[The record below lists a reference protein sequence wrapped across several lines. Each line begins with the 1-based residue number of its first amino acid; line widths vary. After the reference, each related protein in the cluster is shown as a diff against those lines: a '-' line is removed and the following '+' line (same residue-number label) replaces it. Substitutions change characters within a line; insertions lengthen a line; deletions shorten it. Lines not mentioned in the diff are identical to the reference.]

1 MFSKAINLAR
11 NTLVK
16 DDSKLKRL
24 TLKQRSIL
32 RHPSRPSQQIQ
43 TYDRD
48 YEQLYFQA
56 HRKANKTLLVLG
68 HLEIKNV
75 PHVSSVY
82 VLKTHHKV
90 SIKSPL
96 LVEKQDDQRLLL
108 S

>member
-1 MFSKAINLAR
+1 M
-11 NTLVK
+11 VK

-24 TLKQRSIL
+24 TSKQQLLL
-32 RHPSRPSQQIQ
+32 RRLSRPSQQIHMN
-43 TYDRD
+43 DRD
-48 YEQLYFQA
+48 LALPYFLV
-56 HRKANKTLLVLG
+56 HKKANKTLLVLG

-75 PHVSSVY
+75 PHISSVY

>member
-16 DDSKLKRL
+16 DDSTFRGLTSKQQLLLRRL
-24 TLKQRSIL
+24 
-32 RHPSRPSQQIQ
+32 SRPSQQIHMN
-43 TYDRD
+43 DRD
-48 YEQLYFQA
+48 LARLYFQA
-56 HRKANKTLLVLG
+56 HKKANKTLLVLG
-68 HLEIKNV
+68 HLELKNV

-96 LVEKQDDQRLLL
+96 LVDIKSDKLLL

>member
-24 TLKQRSIL
+24 TSKQQLLL
-32 RHPSRPSQQIQ
+32 RRLSRPSQQIHMN
-43 TYDRD
+43 DRD
-48 YEQLYFQA
+48 FARSYFWV
-56 HRKANKTLLVLG
+56 HKKANNTLLVLG
-68 HLEIKNV
+68 HLELKNV
-75 PHVSSVY
+75 PHVFSVY

-96 LVEKQDDQRLLL
+96 LVKKQDDQRLLL

>member
-1 MFSKAINLAR
+1 M
-11 NTLVK
+11 VK

-24 TLKQRSIL
+24 TSKQQLLL
-32 RHPSRPSQQIQ
+32 RRLSRPSQQIHMN
-43 TYDRD
+43 DRD
-48 YEQLYFQA
+48 LARLYFQA
-56 HRKANKTLLVLG
+56 HKKANNTLLVLG

-96 LVEKQDDQRLLL
+96 LVAMKSDKLLL

>member
-1 MFSKAINLAR
+1 MFSKTINLAR

-24 TLKQRSIL
+24 TSKQQLLL
-32 RHPSRPSQQIQ
+32 RRPSRPSQQIHMN
-43 TYDRD
+43 DRD
-48 YEQLYFQA
+48 LALPYFWV

-75 PHVSSVY
+75 PHISSVY

>member
-1 MFSKAINLAR
+1 M
-11 NTLVK
+11 VK
-16 DDSKLKRL
+16 DDSKFRGLTSKQQLLLRRL
-24 TLKQRSIL
+24 S
-32 RHPSRPSQQIQ
+32 HPSQQIHMN
-43 TYDRD
+43 DRD
-48 YEQLYFQA
+48 SEQLYFQA
-56 HRKANKTLLVLG
+56 HKKANKTLLVLG

-75 PHVSSVY
+75 PHISSVY

>member
-1 MFSKAINLAR
+1 MFSKTINLAR
-11 NTLVK
+11 NALVK

-24 TLKQRSIL
+24 TSKQQLLL
-32 RHPSRPSQQIQ
+32 RRLSRPSQQIQ
-43 TYDRD
+43 MNDRD
-48 YEQLYFQA
+48 LARPYFWV
-56 HRKANKTLLVLG
+56 HRKANKTLLILG
-68 HLEIKNV
+68 HLELKNV

-96 LVEKQDDQRLLL
+96 LFEKQDDQRLLL

>member
-24 TLKQRSIL
+24 TSKQQLLL
-32 RHPSRPSQQIQ
+32 RRLSRPSQQIHMN
-43 TYDRD
+43 DRD
-48 YEQLYFQA
+48 LARPYFWV

-68 HLEIKNV
+68 HLELKNV

-96 LVEKQDDQRLLL
+96 LVDIKSDKLLL

>member
-1 MFSKAINLAR
+1 MFSKTINLAR
-11 NTLVK
+11 NALVK

-24 TLKQRSIL
+24 TSKQQLLL
-32 RHPSRPSQQIQ
+32 RRLSRPSQQIHMN
-43 TYDRD
+43 DRD
-48 YEQLYFQA
+48 LARPYFWV

-68 HLEIKNV
+68 HLELKNV
-75 PHVSSVY
+75 PHVFSVY

-96 LVEKQDDQRLLL
+96 LVDIKSDKLLL

>member
-1 MFSKAINLAR
+1 M
-11 NTLVK
+11 VK

-24 TLKQRSIL
+24 TSKQQLLLL
-32 RHPSRPSQQIQ
+32 RLSRPSQQIHMN
-43 TYDRD
+43 DRD
-48 YEQLYFQA
+48 LARLYFQA
-56 HRKANKTLLVLG
+56 HKKANKTLLVLG

-96 LVEKQDDQRLLL
+96 LVDIKSDKLLL

>member
-16 DDSKLKRL
+16 DDSTFRGLTSKQQLLLRRL
-24 TLKQRSIL
+24 
-32 RHPSRPSQQIQ
+32 SRPSQQIHMN
-43 TYDRD
+43 DRD
-48 YEQLYFQA
+48 LARLYFWV

-68 HLEIKNV
+68 HLELKNV

-96 LVEKQDDQRLLL
+96 LVDIKSDKLLL
-108 S
+108 F

>member
-1 MFSKAINLAR
+1 MFSKTINLAR

-24 TLKQRSIL
+24 TSKQQLLL
-32 RHPSRPSQQIQ
+32 RRPSRPSQQIQ
-43 TYDRD
+43 TNDRD
-48 YEQLYFQA
+48 LARPYFWV

-96 LVEKQDDQRLLL
+96 LVDIKSDKLLL

>member
-1 MFSKAINLAR
+1 M
-11 NTLVK
+11 VK

-24 TLKQRSIL
+24 TSKQQLLL
-32 RHPSRPSQQIQ
+32 RRLSRPSQQIHMN
-43 TYDRD
+43 DRD
-48 YEQLYFQA
+48 LARPYFWV
-56 HRKANKTLLVLG
+56 HKKANKTLLVLG
-68 HLEIKNV
+68 HFEIKNV
-75 PHVSSVY
+75 PHISSVY

>member
-1 MFSKAINLAR
+1 M
-11 NTLVK
+11 VK
-16 DDSKLKRL
+16 DDSTFRGLTSKQQLLLRRL
-24 TLKQRSIL
+24 
-32 RHPSRPSQQIQ
+32 SRPSQQIQ
-43 TYDRD
+43 KNDRD
-48 YEQLYFQA
+48 SEQLYFQA

-68 HLEIKNV
+68 HLELKNV

>member
-16 DDSKLKRL
+16 DDSTFRGLTSKQQLLLRRL
-24 TLKQRSIL
+24 
-32 RHPSRPSQQIQ
+32 SRPSQQIHMN
-43 TYDRD
+43 DRD
-48 YEQLYFQA
+48 LARLYFQA
-56 HRKANKTLLVLG
+56 HKKANNTLLVLG

-75 PHVSSVY
+75 PHISSVY

>member
-1 MFSKAINLAR
+1 MFSKTINLAR
-11 NTLVK
+11 NALVK

-24 TLKQRSIL
+24 TSKQQLLL
-32 RHPSRPSQQIQ
+32 RRLSRPSQQIHMN
-43 TYDRD
+43 DRD
-48 YEQLYFQA
+48 LARPYFWF

-68 HLEIKNV
+68 HLELKNV